1 MRGYDFTTE
10 VSWWQDYLLVRAQ
23 VTIQPDG
30 DYYLDWWEVEGRLM
44 FRDDIPDG
52 LQEVLFELAEDQL
65 KEES

>member
-23 VTIQPDG
+23 VTIHPDG